1 VAALAFAPVAAG
13 ATVRWFHSPSG
24 NIECEVRSTY
34 AFCQTWKPARSVE
47 LRAGA
52 RLERCSGVRCL
63 GNGPSNATTL
73 GYGRSVVVG
82 PFRCTSLT
90 TGMRCLVRSTGH
102 GFLLSR
108 AGVARI

>member
-1 VAALAFAPVAAG
+1 VAAG

-24 NIECEVRSTY
+24 NIECEVRATY
-34 AFCQTWKPARSVE
+34 AFCQTWKPPRSVE
-47 LRAGA
+47 LRPGKP
-52 RLERCSGVRCL
+52 LKRCSGARCL
-63 GNGPSNATTL
+63 GNGPDNATTL
-73 GYGRSVVVG
+73 RYGRSVVVG

-90 TGMRCLVRSTGH
+90 TGMRCVVRRTGH